1 MTPGTGMEKLI
12 IRKQRIGILS
22 AALLFISALALSA
35 CVYPR
40 SKPDLATDAPEMTE
54 TAAVKESIFADIEGV
69 ECIPNLARYET
80 ATLVNVIDGDSIKV
94 IVNGRETQVRYIGVN
109 TPEYDSAQREEAIAA
124 TRENE
129 RLLAGSTLYLFKDIS
144 NTDQYDRLLR
154 YVISNGQ
161 FINFELV
168 RSGHAE
174 PKTYRPDISCQL
186 IFIGAAAG
194 Q

>member
-1 MTPGTGMEKLI
+1 MEKLI
-12 IRKQRIGILS
+12 NRKQRIGLLT
-22 AALLFISALALSA
+22 AALLLFTVLALSA

-40 SKPDLATDAPEMTE
+40 SKPDLETDAPEMTE
-54 TAAVKESIFADIEGV
+54 TAAEKESIFADVEGV
-69 ECIPNLARYET
+69 ECIPNLTRYET
-80 ATLVNVIDGDSIKV
+80 ATLVKVIDGDSIKV
-94 IVNGRETQVRYIGVN
+94 IVDGHETQVRYIGVN
-109 TPEYDSAQREEAIAA
+109 TPEYDSAQRDEAIAA

-129 RLLAGSTLYLFKDIS
+129 RLLAGGTLYLFKDIS

-154 YVISNGQ
+154 YVVANGQ

-174 PKTYRPDISCQL
+174 AKTYRPDISCQAV
-186 IFIGAAAG
+186 FSSVDSSP

>member
-1 MTPGTGMEKLI
+1 MEKLFN
-12 IRKQRIGILS
+12 RKQRIGLLS
-22 AALLFISALALSA
+22 VALLFTTLALSA

-54 TAAVKESIFADIEGV
+54 NAAEKDSIFADVEGV
-69 ECIPNLARYET
+69 ECIPNLTRYET

-94 IVNGRETQVRYIGVN
+94 IVDGQVIQVRYIGVN
-109 TPEYDSAQREEAIAA
+109 TPEYDSAQRDEAIAA

-129 RLLAGSTLYLFKDIS
+129 RLLAGGTLYLFKDIS

-154 YVISNGQ
+154 YVVANGQ

-174 PKTYRPDISCQL
+174 AKTYRPDISCQL
-186 IFIGAAAG
+186 IFDSAAAG